1 MTNRSVPVG
10 QVAEGQEV
18 CILEA
23 MKMQNSLV
31 AAKVSKVSASAH
43 RHLCILVCVCPF
55 VCLSV

>member
-1 MTNRSVPVG
+1 MFACACG

-31 AAKVSKVSASAH
+31 AAKFSKV
-43 RHLCILVCVCPF
+43 RGCKTGIDI
-55 VCLSV
+55 